1 MKPANPISTANL
13 AAMLLLDSQA
23 LLWLLDD
30 NPRLG
35 PHARQTIMS
44 AQGVHVS
51 AATVWE
57 LTIKTMLGKLSV
69 PADLSKSLTAQGL
82 ELLSITA
89 EHAEAIRDFPE
100 LTRHDPFG
108 RLLVAQ
114 ASRTGLQLLTADR
127 VLLNLSRDFI
137 LDASR

>member
-1 MKPANPISTANL
+1 
-13 AAMLLLDSQA
+13 MLLLDSQA

-35 PHARQTIMS
+35 TMSRQAITS
-44 AQGVHVS
+44 QAVHVS

-57 LTIKTMLGKLSV
+57 LTIKSMLGKLSV
-69 PADLSKSLTAQGL
+69 PADLSARLTAQGL
-82 ELLSITA
+82 ELLSVTA

-100 LTRHDPFG
+100 LTRHDPFD

-114 ASRTGLQLLTADR
+114 ASCAGLRLLTADH
-127 VLLNLSRDFI
+127 VLLKLGRDFI
-137 LDASR
+137 LDATR

>member
-1 MKPANPISTANL
+1 
-13 AAMLLLDSQA
+13 MLLLDSQA
-23 LLWLLDD
+23 LVWLLDD
-30 NPRLG
+30 SPRLG
-35 PHARQTIMS
+35 TRARQAISS

-69 PADLSKSLTAQGL
+69 PADFSQRLTAQGL
-82 ELLSITA
+82 IPLSITA

-100 LTRHDPFG
+100 LTRHDPFD

-114 ASRTGLQLLTADR
+114 AACTGLQLMTADR
-127 VLLNLSRDFI
+127 VLLGLARDFMV
-137 LDASR
+137 DASR

>member
-1 MKPANPISTANL
+1 
-13 AAMLLLDSQA
+13 MLLLDSQA

-35 PHARQTIMS
+35 PHARQAITS

-57 LTIKTMLGKLSV
+57 LTIKSMLGKLSI
-69 PADLSKSLTAQGL
+69 PAGLSAMLSAQGL
-82 ELLSITA
+82 ELISITA
-89 EHAEAIRDFPE
+89 EHAEAIREFPE
-100 LTRHDPFG
+100 LARHDPFD

-114 ASRTGLQLLTADR
+114 ASQTGLQLLTADK
-127 VLLNLSRDFI
+127 VLLNLDREFI

>member
-1 MKPANPISTANL
+1 
-13 AAMLLLDSQA
+13 MLLLDSQA

-35 PHARQTIMS
+35 RQARQAITS

-69 PADLSKSLTAQGL
+69 PADLSKRLTAQGL
-82 ELLSITA
+82 VLLSITA
-89 EHAEAIRDFPE
+89 EHAEALRDFPE
-100 LTRHDPFG
+100 LTRHDPFD

-114 ASRTGLQLLTADR
+114 ASRAGLRLLTADQ
-127 VLLNLSRDFI
+127 VLLGLDRDFI

>member
-1 MKPANPISTANL
+1 
-13 AAMLLLDSQA
+13 MLLLDSQA

-30 NPRLG
+30 SPRLG
-35 PHARQTIMS
+35 PQARQAITS

-57 LTIKTMLGKLSV
+57 LTIKTVLGKLSV
-69 PADLSKSLTAQGL
+69 PADLPARLTTQGL
-82 ELLSITA
+82 ELLNITA
-89 EHAEAIRDFPE
+89 GHTEAICDFPE
-100 LTRHDPFG
+100 LSRHDPFD

-114 ASRTGLQLLTADR
+114 ASRTGLHLLTADQ
-127 VLLNLSRDFI
+127 VLLNLGRDFI

>member
-1 MKPANPISTANL
+1 
-13 AAMLLLDSQA
+13 MLLLDSQA

-30 NPRLG
+30 NPQLG
-35 PHARQTIMS
+35 TQARHAIAT
-44 AQGVHVS
+44 AHEVHVS

-69 PADLSKSLTAQGL
+69 PPDLAERLPEQGL

-89 EHAEAIRDFPE
+89 EHAEAIREFPE
-100 LTRHDPFG
+100 LARHDPFD
-108 RLLVAQ
+108 RLIVAQ
-114 ASRTGLQLLTADR
+114 ASCEGLQLLTADR
-127 VLLNLSRDFI
+127 VLLDLHREFI

>member
-1 MKPANPISTANL
+1 
-13 AAMLLLDSQA
+13 MLLLDSQA

-35 PHARQTIMS
+35 PQARQTIRS

-57 LTIKTMLGKLSV
+57 LTIKAMLGKLTV
-69 PADLSKSLTAQGL
+69 PADLSKRLTGQGL
-82 ELLSITA
+82 ELLSVTA

-100 LTRHDPFG
+100 LSRHDPFD
-108 RLLVAQ
+108 RLIIAQ
-114 ASRTGLQLLTADR
+114 ASRTGLRLLTADH
-127 VLLNLSRDFI
+127 VLLDLRRDFI

>member
-1 MKPANPISTANL
+1 
-13 AAMLLLDSQA
+13 MLLLDSQA

-35 PHARQTIMS
+35 PQARQAIIS

-57 LTIKTMLGKLSV
+57 LTIKTMLGKLSI
-69 PADLSKSLTAQGL
+69 PADLSKRLTDQGL
-82 ELLSITA
+82 VLLSITA

-100 LTRHDPFG
+100 LTRHDPFD

-114 ASRTGLQLLTADR
+114 ASRARLQLLTADQ
-127 VLLNLSRDFI
+127 VLLNLGRAFI
-137 LDASR
+137 LDAAR

>member
-1 MKPANPISTANL
+1 
-13 AAMLLLDSQA
+13 MLLLDSQA

-30 NPRLG
+30 SPRLG
-35 PHARQTIMS
+35 PRARQAITS

-69 PADLSKSLTAQGL
+69 PAGLPARLTTQGL

-100 LTRHDPFG
+100 LTRHDPFD

-114 ASRTGLQLLTADR
+114 ASRTRLQLLTADQ
-127 VLLNLSRDFI
+127 VLLNLERDFI

>member
-1 MKPANPISTANL
+1 
-13 AAMLLLDSQA
+13 MLLLDSQV

-35 PHARQTIMS
+35 PQARQVIES

-57 LTIKTMLGKLSV
+57 LNIKSMLGKLTV
-69 PADLSKSLTAQGL
+69 PDNLSKRLPEQGL

-89 EHAEAIRDFPE
+89 EHTEGIRAFPE
-100 LTRHDPFG
+100 LVRHDPFD

-114 ASRTGLQLLTADR
+114 ASLTGLRLLTADH
-127 VLLNLSRDFI
+127 VLLDLRRDFI
-137 LDASR
+137 LDATR

>member
-1 MKPANPISTANL
+1 M
-13 AAMLLLDSQA
+13 AMLLLDSQA

-35 PHARQTIMS
+35 SRARQAITS

-57 LTIKTMLGKLSV
+57 LTIKSMLGKLSV
-69 PADLSKSLTAQGL
+69 PSDLTTRLTAQGL
-82 ELLSITA
+82 ELLDITA

-100 LTRHDPFG
+100 LTRHDPFD

-114 ASRTGLQLLTADR
+114 ACRAGLRLLTADH
-127 VLLNLSRDFI
+127 VLLNLRRDFI

>member
-1 MKPANPISTANL
+1 
-13 AAMLLLDSQA
+13 MLLLDSQT

-35 PHARQTIMS
+35 PEARTIISS
-44 AQGVHVS
+44 ASGVHVS

-69 PADLSKSLTAQGL
+69 PTPLSAVLSGQGL
-82 ELLSITA
+82 VLLNITA
-89 EHAEAIRDFPE
+89 EHAEAIRDYPE
-100 LTRHDPFG
+100 LTRHDPFD

-114 ASRTGLQLLTADR
+114 ADRAGLQLLTADC
-127 VLLNLSRDFI
+127 VLLGLRRGFI
-137 LDASR
+137 LDATK

>member
-1 MKPANPISTANL
+1 
-13 AAMLLLDSQA
+13 MLLLDSQA

-35 PHARQTIMS
+35 PRARQAISS

-51 AATVWE
+51 AATVWD

-69 PADLSKSLTAQGL
+69 PANLSKRLTAQGL
-82 ELLSITA
+82 ALLSVTA
-89 EHAEAIRDFPE
+89 EHAEAIRDFPG
-100 LTRHDPFG
+100 LVRHDRFD

-114 ASRTGLQLLTADR
+114 ARHAGLRLLTADQ
-127 VLLNLSRDFI
+127 VLLDLGRDFVI
-137 LDASR
+137 DARR

>member
-1 MKPANPISTANL
+1 
-13 AAMLLLDSQA
+13 MLLLDSQA

-30 NPRLG
+30 SPRLG
-35 PHARQTIMS
+35 PRSRQAITS

-57 LTIKTMLGKLSV
+57 LTIKTILGKLSV
-69 PADLSKSLTAQGL
+69 PAGLPARLTAQGL
-82 ELLSITA
+82 ELLSVTA
-89 EHAEAIRDFPE
+89 EQAEAIRDFPE

-114 ASRTGLQLLTADR
+114 ARHSGLQLLTADQ
-127 VLLNLSRDFI
+127 VLLSLGHDFI
-137 LDASR
+137 LDAAR

>member
-1 MKPANPISTANL
+1 
-13 AAMLLLDSQA
+13 MLLLDSQA

-35 PHARQTIMS
+35 PQARQAITS

-51 AATVWE
+51 AATIWE

-69 PADLSKSLTAQGL
+69 PADLSKRLTGQGL

-89 EHAEAIRDFPE
+89 EHAEALRDFPE
-100 LTRHDPFG
+100 LTRHDPFN

-114 ASRTGLQLLTADR
+114 AARTGLRLLTADQI
-127 VLLNLSRDFI
+127 LLGLDRDFI
-137 LDASR
+137 LDARS

>member
-1 MKPANPISTANL
+1 MRTADL

-35 PHARQTIMS
+35 PRARQAITS

-69 PADLSKSLTAQGL
+69 PAGLSESLGAQGL
-82 ELLSITA
+82 ELLSVTA

-100 LTRHDPFG
+100 LIRHDPFD

-114 ASRTGLQLLTADR
+114 AWRAGLRLLTADR
-127 VLLNLSRDFI
+127 VLLNLGRDFI

>member
-1 MKPANPISTANL
+1 
-13 AAMLLLDSQA
+13 MLLLDSQA

-35 PHARQTIMS
+35 PQARQAITS

-51 AATVWE
+51 AVTVWE

-69 PADLSKSLTAQGL
+69 PADLSKRLTAQGL

-89 EHAEAIRDFPE
+89 GHAEAVRDFPE
-100 LTRHDPFG
+100 LTRHDPFD

-114 ASRTGLQLLTADR
+114 ALHAGLQLLTADH
-127 VLLNLSRDFI
+127 VLLNLGRDFI
-137 LDASR
+137 LDASL

>member
-1 MKPANPISTANL
+1 
-13 AAMLLLDSQA
+13 MLLLDSQA

-35 PHARQTIMS
+35 PRARQAITS
-44 AQGVHVS
+44 AHGVHVS

-69 PADLSKSLTAQGL
+69 PAGLANRLADQGL
-82 ELLSITA
+82 DLLNITA

-100 LTRHDPFG
+100 LTRHDPFD

-114 ASRTGLQLLTADR
+114 ASRAGLQLLTADAI
-127 VLLNLSRDFI
+127 LLNLGRDFI

>member
-1 MKPANPISTANL
+1 
-13 AAMLLLDSQA
+13 MLLLDSQA

-35 PHARQTIMS
+35 PQARRAITS

-69 PADLSKSLTAQGL
+69 PADLSTRLTSQGL

-89 EHAEAIRDFPE
+89 EHAEALRDFPE
-100 LTRHDPFG
+100 LTRHDPFD

-114 ASRTGLQLLTADR
+114 AARAGLQLLTSDQ
-127 VLLNLSRDFI
+127 VLLGLDRDFI
-137 LDASR
+137 LDASQ